1 MALICS
7 IISNHSEGEVMGTI
21 KSILEKILTEVK
33 PYMTETSLLFIV
45 ALVFA
50 VLVLFLH
57 IAFMKYKFVKYIPT
71 IGLIIFAAV
80 VLLKGNKR
88 SILQASIVD
97 MKLAIISLTAALTSF
112 FVAIAMGSM
121 AKRKKSKKSR
131 VSTSSKSEETSK

>member
-57 IAFMKYKFVKYIPT
+57 ITFMKQKFIKYIPT
-71 IGLIIFAAV
+71 IALIIFAFV

-97 MKLAIISLTAALTSF
+97 MKLAIISLTAAFTSL
-112 FVAIAMGSM
+112 FVAIAMGSL
-121 AKRKKSKKSR
+121 AKRKKRKKTR
-131 VSTSSKSEETSK
+131 VSTKAKSEETSK

>member
-1 MALICS
+1 
-7 IISNHSEGEVMGTI
+7 MGTI

-57 IAFMKYKFVKYIPT
+57 ITFMKQKFIKYIPT
-71 IGLIIFAAV
+71 IALIIFAFV

-97 MKLAIISLTAALTSF
+97 MKLAIISLTAAFTSL
-112 FVAIAMGSM
+112 FVAIAMGSL
-121 AKRKKSKKSR
+121 AKRKKRKKTR
-131 VSTSSKSEETSK
+131 VRKANTSEDIDKE

>member
-1 MALICS
+1 
-7 IISNHSEGEVMGTI
+7 MGTI

-33 PYMTETSLLFIV
+33 PYMTETSLIFIV

-71 IGLIIFAAV
+71 ISLIIFAV
-80 VLLKGNKR
+80 FVLLKGKKR
-88 SILQASIVD
+88 SILQASIID
-97 MKLAIISLTAALTSF
+97 MKLAIISLTAAFTSL

-121 AKRKKSKKSR
+121 AKRRKSR
-131 VSTSSKSEETSK
+131 KTRVKRSKSEETDKETSK

>member
-1 MALICS
+1 
-7 IISNHSEGEVMGTI
+7 MGTI

-57 IAFMKYKFVKYIPT
+57 ITFMKQKFIKYIPT
-71 IGLIIFAAV
+71 IALIIFAFV

-97 MKLAIISLTAALTSF
+97 MKLAIISLTAAFTSL
-112 FVAIAMGSM
+112 FVAIAMGSL
-121 AKRKKSKKSR
+121 AKRKKRKKTR
-131 VSTSSKSEETSK
+131 VRKANTS

>member
-1 MALICS
+1 
-7 IISNHSEGEVMGTI
+7 MGTI

-97 MKLAIISLTAALTSF
+97 MKLAIMSLTAAFTSL

-121 AKRKKSKKSR
+121 AKRRKSSKTR
-131 VSTSSKSEETSK
+131 VSTKAKSEETSK

>member
-1 MALICS
+1 
-7 IISNHSEGEVMGTI
+7 MGTI

-97 MKLAIISLTAALTSF
+97 MKLAIMSLTAAFTSL

-121 AKRKKSKKSR
+121 AKRRKSRKNR
-131 VSTSSKSEETSK
+131 VSTKAKSEETSK

>member
-1 MALICS
+1 
-7 IISNHSEGEVMGTI
+7 MGTI

-57 IAFMKYKFVKYIPT
+57 IAFIKYKFVKYIPT
-71 IGLIIFAAV
+71 IGLILFAAV

-97 MKLAIISLTAALTSF
+97 MKLAIISLTAAFTSL

-121 AKRKKSKKSR
+121 AKRRKSRKTR
-131 VSTSSKSEETSK
+131 VSTKAKSEETSK

>member
-1 MALICS
+1 
-7 IISNHSEGEVMGTI
+7 MGTI

-97 MKLAIISLTAALTSF
+97 MKLAIMSLTAAFTSL

-121 AKRKKSKKSR
+121 AKRRKSSKTR
-131 VSTSSKSEETSK
+131 VSTKVKSEETSK